1 MTYSW
6 DFHSRV
12 SRQDLVGGERWRYR
26 DDVEIVDDVPLVTAR
41 VTVPR
46 TSTHPLSATHFR
58 GDRSARARVIEQNL
72 PLVHAIARRFSRGPD
87 QIDDLVQVAAIG
99 LIKAVDGFEASRG
112 SDLGA
117 YAVPTIV
124 GELRRSV
131 GGRSWP
137 VRVPRGAAGVPRPV
151 AVPLDEESGELPTE
165 TSELDRSEQ
174 RLLLRAGIRA
184 LSRRERRVIAL
195 RYYRDWSQQRIAVE
209 LGISQPQVSRILGT
223 ALSKMRAELTKPAE
237 MHCATRHTGLR

>member
-1 MTYSW
+1 M
-6 DFHSRV
+6 V
-12 SRQDLVGGERWRYR
+12 WRSSNEVR
-26 DDVEIVDDVPLVTAR
+26 LVTAR
-41 VTVPR
+41 VTAPR
-46 TSTHPLSATHFR
+46 TAAHLRSKSQFR
-58 GDRSARARVIEQNL
+58 DDRSARALTIEQNL

-99 LIKAVDGFEASRG
+99 LIKAVDGFEESRG

-137 VRVPRGAAGVPRPV
+137 VRVPRGAAGVQRPV

-195 RYYRDWSQQRIAVE
+195 RYYRDWSQQRIAAE

-237 MHCATRHTGLR
+237 THCATRHTGLR

>member
-1 MTYSW
+1 MTVQVTAPRTGKHI
-6 DFHSRV
+6 HSANRF
-12 SRQDLVGGERWRYR
+12 R
-26 DDVEIVDDVPLVTAR
+26 DD
-41 VTVPR
+41 
-46 TSTHPLSATHFR
+46 
-58 GDRSARARVIEQNL
+58 RSERARVIEQNL
-72 PLVHAIARRFSRGPD
+72 PLVHAIARRFARGPE
-87 QIDDLVQVAAIG
+87 QLDDLVQVAAIG
-99 LIKAVDGFEASRG
+99 LIKAVDGFEEARG

-137 VRVPRGAAGVPRPV
+137 VRVPRGAGGVQRPV
-151 AVPLDEESGELPTE
+151 AVPLDEDSGELPTGR
-165 TSELDRSEQ
+165 SELDRSEQ

-195 RYYRDWSQQRIAVE
+195 RYYRDWSQQRIAAE
-209 LGISQPQVSRILGT
+209 LGISQPQVSRILAA
-223 ALSKMRAELTKPAE
+223 ALAKMRVELTKPAQ